1 MKSVRE
7 ISYGLVG
14 CGMMGQ
20 EHLRN
25 LALMPGARV
34 RVIFEPDAGMR
45 EVCRELVPQA
55 QFVDSLDALLA
66 HQPLEALVI
75 TSPNHCH
82 AEQLLQI
89 ARVGASAKALPV
101 LLSAGL

>member
-1 MKSVRE
+1 MSKKH
-7 ISYGLVG
+7 YGLLG

-25 LALMPGARV
+25 MALLPDIEVAA
-34 RVIFEPDAGMR
+34 IFEPDAGMR
-45 EVCRELVPQA
+45 ALSQA
-55 QFVDSLDALLA
+55 LAPAAHQLDSLAALLQ
-66 HQPLEALVI
+66 HPGLDALVI

-89 ARVGASAKALPV
+89 AASRPLP
-101 LLSAGL
+101 LLL